1 MTFSPQLFLSN
12 LQKHDGPAKTNRFQV
27 ILPIPAYIGNFI
39 SMSALQQILDISGT
53 IQDLTENFINGLF
66 SNQQSSD
73 KSYSDAQITRYL
85 GLQCESAELPGISLM
100 TQDVKIYGPTY
111 KLPYQKQYNDLNL
124 TFICTNDFYERK
136 LFDRWIEAIMPGD
149 TNNMRFPKGDQ
160 TKYLTDITIV
170 QFDEFVKQIY
180 AVKIIDAFPTS
191 IAPMQV
197 SWSDDGFHK
206 LTVSFAYQRYETIYK
221 GSYNIGQAVASG
233 LGTVF
238 DRFLG
243 DFRNSILTS

>member
-1 MTFSPQLFLSN
+1 
-12 LQKHDGPAKTNRFQV
+12 
-27 ILPIPAYIGNFI
+27 
-39 SMSALQQILDISGT
+39 
-53 IQDLTENFINGLF
+53 
-66 SNQQSSD
+66 
-73 KSYSDAQITRYL
+73 
-85 GLQCESAELPGISLM
+85 LM

-233 LGTVF
+233 LGTIF

>member
-53 IQDLTENFINGLF
+53 IQDLTENLINGIF

-160 TKYLTDITIV
+160 TKYLTDITLV

>member
-27 ILPIPAYIGNFI
+27 ILPIPTYIGNFI

-53 IQDLTENFINGLF
+53 IQDLTENIFNGLF

-73 KSYSDAQITRYL
+73 KAYSDAQITRYL

-100 TQDVKIYGPTY
+100 TQDVKVYGPSY
-111 KLPYQKQYNDLNL
+111 KLPYQRQYNDINL

-136 LFDRWIEAIMPGD
+136 LFDRWIEAIMPSD
-149 TNNMRFPKGDQ
+149 TNNMRFPKGEN
-160 TKYLTDITIV
+160 TKYLTDITVV

-180 AVKIIDAFPTS
+180 AVKLIDAFPTS
-191 IAPMQV
+191 IAPMQM

-206 LTVSFAYQRYETIYK
+206 LAVSFAYQRYETIYK

-233 LGTVF
+233 FGTVF

>member
-1 MTFSPQLFLSN
+1 
-12 LQKHDGPAKTNRFQV
+12 
-27 ILPIPAYIGNFI
+27 
-39 SMSALQQILDISGT
+39 
-53 IQDLTENFINGLF
+53 
-66 SNQQSSD
+66 
-73 KSYSDAQITRYL
+73 
-85 GLQCESAELPGISLM
+85 
-100 TQDVKIYGPTY
+100 
-111 KLPYQKQYNDLNL
+111 
-124 TFICTNDFYERK
+124 
-136 LFDRWIEAIMPGD
+136 
-149 TNNMRFPKGDQ
+149 MRFPKGDQ

-191 IAPMQV
+191 IAPMQM

-233 LGTVF
+233 FGTVF

-243 DFRNSILTS
+243 NFRNSILTS

>member
-53 IQDLTENFINGLF
+53 IQDLTENFINGIF

-100 TQDVKIYGPTY
+100 TQDIKVYGPTY

-160 TKYLTDITIV
+160 TKYLTDITVV

>member
-27 ILPIPAYIGNFI
+27 ILPIPSYIGNFI

-53 IQDLTENFINGLF
+53 IQDLTEEFINGLF
-66 SNQQSSD
+66 NNQQSSD
-73 KSYSDAQITRYL
+73 KAYSDPQITRYL
-85 GLQCESAELPGISLM
+85 GLQCESAELPGISLL
-100 TQDVKIYGPTY
+100 TQDVKVYGPTY
-111 KLPYQKQYNDLNL
+111 KLPYQRQYNDMNL

-136 LFDRWIEAIMPGD
+136 LFDRWIEAIMPSD
-149 TNNMRFPKGDQ
+149 TNNMRFPKGEQ
-160 TKYLTDITIV
+160 TKYLTDITVV

-180 AVKIIDAFPTS
+180 AVKLIDAFPTS

-206 LTVSFAYQRYETIYK
+206 LTVSFSYQRYETIYK

-238 DRFLG
+238 DRIIG

>member
-27 ILPIPAYIGNFI
+27 ILPIPSYIGNFI

-53 IQDLTENFINGLF
+53 IQDLTESVVNGIF
-66 SNQQSSD
+66 NKQQSSD

-100 TQDVKIYGPTY
+100 TQDIKVYGPTY

-191 IAPMQV
+191 IAPMQM

-233 LGTVF
+233 FGTVF

-243 DFRNSILTS
+243 NFRNSILTS

>member
-53 IQDLTENFINGLF
+53 IQDLTENLINGIF

-160 TKYLTDITIV
+160 TKYLTDITVV